1 MIAHSFGSGVN
12 SEAVERMAA
21 YKIPVSQMTFLDPH
35 DFDQAGVPVDEH
47 QRIFELGR
55 PTGYGA
61 TVWNNVE
68 FADVYFQTRG
78 NQAGIGTVGTLDP
91 EGRPIPGA
99 YYRYLDGAE
108 ELPAGNPYS
117 EFSQYQSDHGYV
129 WDSFYRGTVEG
140 SRPTTGDFANYA
152 PAQATNYGQTGW
164 AYSVHNPNQ
173 IARPD
178 PNFYTGG
185 FNEHQHSS
193 PTLQTSGQP
202 NNAGLASLGITAEQ
216 VTNGRWAP
224 DWVPGQIANGTF
236 AAGSEDFHVPPNAI
250 DIMAGWT
257 HHGGAGGYARE
268 EPFEGSTNFF
278 TRMYS
283 ANFSSGDLVRKHN
296 FMYVPLNASAL
307 QFDSRIWDGSTA
319 DSFRVLMGDT
329 ELGTLDISQTDQTW
343 RSRSFAIPQA
353 LRNTVQTITFEL
365 TDGSGTNIS
374 EVDIDSVRFG
384 MVTPVLA
391 SSLPPGSVI
400 DLGRIAPHDSVV
412 LPMAVSLAN
421 VGDAGSILD
430 VFGLEYQILYVGNN
444 VGQFNMFLDTPI
456 ALEVGDEPDWQSAA
470 FQSFGARGTFVNN
483 IIYSTTAGPRMFRL
497 QVTVI
502 PEPAA
507 MLLLAIGG
515 MLILMK
521 LRAK

>member
-1 MIAHSFGSGVN
+1 
-12 SEAVERMAA
+12 
-21 YKIPVSQMTFLDPH
+21 
-35 DFDQAGVPVDEH
+35 
-47 QRIFELGR
+47 
-55 PTGYGA
+55 
-61 TVWNNVE
+61 
-68 FADVYFQTRG
+68 
-78 NQAGIGTVGTLDP
+78 
-91 EGRPIPGA
+91 
-99 YYRYLDGAE
+99 
-108 ELPAGNPYS
+108 
-117 EFSQYQSDHGYV
+117 
-129 WDSFYRGTVEG
+129 
-140 SRPTTGDFANYA
+140 
-152 PAQATNYGQTGW
+152 
-164 AYSVHNPNQ
+164 
-173 IARPD
+173 
-178 PNFYTGG
+178 
-185 FNEHQHSS
+185 
-193 PTLQTSGQP
+193 
-202 NNAGLASLGITAEQ
+202 
-216 VTNGRWAP
+216 
-224 DWVPGQIANGTF
+224 
-236 AAGSEDFHVPPNAI
+236 
-250 DIMAGWT
+250 
-257 HHGGAGGYARE
+257 
-268 EPFEGSTNFF
+268 
-278 TRMYS
+278 MYS

-456 ALEVGDEPDWQSAA
+456 ALEVGDEPDWQRYVSPSGDGHSRAGGYASAGDRRHVDPDEASGQMREFRRHLHDLPQFARIAVA
-470 FQSFGARGTFVNN
+470 FGTP
-483 IIYSTTAGPRMFRL
+483 I
-497 QVTVI
+497 
-502 PEPAA
+502 
-507 MLLLAIGG
+507 
-515 MLILMK
+515 
-521 LRAK
+521 